1 MTYRQEAAI
10 KKSVGRVGCISFQF
24 FLHLLEMLMY
34 KEGREWE
41 VFVFILTLR
50 YELSRKSIH

>member
-24 FLHLLEMLMY
+24 FSTPVGNANVQ
-34 KEGREWE
+34 GR
-41 VFVFILTLR
+41 
-50 YELSRKSIH
+50 